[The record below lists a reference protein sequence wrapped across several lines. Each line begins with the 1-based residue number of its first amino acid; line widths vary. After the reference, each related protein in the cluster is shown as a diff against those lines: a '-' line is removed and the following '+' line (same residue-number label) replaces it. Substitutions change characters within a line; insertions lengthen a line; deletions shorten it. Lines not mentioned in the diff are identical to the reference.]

1 MKKTPFSIALVTAL
15 LLAFSLTSIFS
26 QQTETKKPVKTT
38 KINTTK
44 TVKAPKPMVKP
55 ESKASTRKTISI
67 KTTKTEK
74 APMTSADKKIIKKVR
89 SKSTTHKALK
99 VKKSKRT
106 EKTEPTKN

>member
-15 LLAFSLTSIFS
+15 LLAFGLMSIFS
-26 QQTETKKPVKTT
+26 QQTEMKKPVKTT

-44 TVKAPKPMVKP
+44 TVKAPKPIVKS

-74 APMTSADKKIIKKVR
+74 APMTSADRKNIKKVR

-99 VKKSKRT
+99 VKKSKKT

>member
-15 LLAFSLTSIFS
+15 LLAFSLTSIYS

-38 KINTTK
+38 KINITK
-44 TVKAPKPMVKP
+44 AV
-55 ESKASTRKTISI
+55 
-67 KTTKTEK
+67 K
-74 APMTSADKKIIKKVR
+74 APMTSADKKTIKKVR